1 MNHLNVFSVYFV
13 NIVTSAR
20 ILYNLTG
27 GRNPNVNVEEEEDS
41 EIQTQDQSLRNDAVL
56 RGKYLTIVFLV
67 LNVLFVIQFLAF
79 ITVKQLRLW
88 SEDIKKT
95 TEGFEELFRTIN
107 KKKFWAKFWRAT
119 LYILSTLF
127 LIFFGVLLGRII

>member
-27 GRNPNVNVEEEEDS
+27 GRNPNVNVETN
-41 EIQTQDQSLRNDAVL
+41 EIQTKDSSLKNDAVL

-79 ITVKQLRLW
+79 ITIKQLRLW

>member
-79 ITVKQLRLW
+79 ITIKQLRLW

-95 TEGFEELFRTIN
+95 PEGF
-107 KKKFWAKFWRAT
+107 
-119 LYILSTLF
+119 
-127 LIFFGVLLGRII
+127 

>member
-1 MNHLNVFSVYFV
+1 MNFLNVFSVYFV

-27 GRNPNVNVEEEEDS
+27 GRNPNVNVEEEDS

-79 ITVKQLRLW
+79 ITKKQLRLW
-88 SEDIKKT
+88 DKDIEQTED
-95 TEGFEELFRTIN
+95 GFKELFKRIN
-107 KKKFWAKFWRAT
+107 RKKRWATFWRAT